1 MRLRTRFTL
10 VLIVATTLISLLIG
24 GYAVIA
30 TKNSQLS
37 VLDHN
42 LNQIILST
50 KGSKSDAIGAALLA
64 VHQNNFNAVVD
75 FVNAGT
81 ISQLSLATFNVA
93 TLPRKA
99 LLNASVHSIQSST
112 DGGGI
117 RFRTV
122 ALPGGDSLFIAMS
135 SADVKRSTHNLILRL
150 LLFTVVADL
159 LMSGAAQVVIRRD
172 TKKIEELIGLANDIA
187 DKNEDV
193 TLPETSGRSDVDQL
207 SSALGRMVGT
217 LNDAVVL
224 ERNISQRMQ
233 QFLGDAS
240 HELRTPLTVIRGY
253 TELLRSDRVPSPEVQ
268 LRALDRMG
276 EEVQRMERLISDL
289 LLLTELGEQRAAHD
303 ERIDVSAILH
313 VQLTDFR
320 TLEPH
325 RAIHSQIDKDVTLV
339 GSKSRV
345 ERLLQNLFSNIRRH
359 TPANAPVRVILH
371 THGETIEL
379 WVEDGGPGLP
389 ESAYESGPQGFM
401 RFDKSR
407 SRESGGSGLGMSIIA
422 AVVKDLNGSIDFH
435 QSSLGGLGV
444 CVRLPITP
452 ELSHVV

>member
-1 MRLRTRFTL
+1 M
-10 VLIVATTLISLLIG
+10 IVATTLISLLIG

-37 VLDHN
+37 ILDHN
-42 LNQIILST
+42 LNQIVLST
-50 KGSKSDAIGAALLA
+50 KGSSGDAIGAALLA
-64 VHQNNFNAVVD
+64 VHQNNLNAIVD
-75 FVNAGT
+75 FVDAGT
-81 ISQLSLATFNVA
+81 ISQLSLATFSVA

-99 LLNASVHSIQSST
+99 LLSASAHSVESST

-122 ALPGGDSLFIAMS
+122 DLPGGNYLFLAMS
-135 SADVKRSTHNLILRL
+135 SADVKHSTHNLILRL

-159 LMSGAAQVVIRRD
+159 LLGGSVRIIIRRD

-187 DKNEDV
+187 DKNEEV
-193 TLPETSGRSDVDQL
+193 ALPETSGRSDVDQL

-217 LNDAVVL
+217 LNEAVVL

-253 TELLRSDRVPSPEVQ
+253 TELLRSERVSTPEVQ
-268 LRALDRMG
+268 QRALGRMS

-289 LLLTELGEQRAAHD
+289 LLLTELGEQHVIHD
-303 ERIDVSAILH
+303 ERIDVSSILH
-313 VQLTDFR
+313 VHLTDFR
-320 TLEPH
+320 TLEPD
-325 RAIHSQIDKDVTLV
+325 RSIQSEIDQEVCVV
-339 GSKSRV
+339 GSRSRV

-371 THGETIEL
+371 ERGDVMEL
-379 WVEDGGPGLP
+379 WIEDGGPGLP
-389 ESAYESGPQGFM
+389 VSAYTSGPQGFM
-401 RFDKSR
+401 RFDSSR

-422 AVVKDLNGSIDFH
+422 AVVKDLNGSVDLEP
-435 QSSLGGLGV
+435 SSLGGLAV
-444 CVRLPITP
+444 RVRLPTTAAVN
-452 ELSHVV
+452 LA

>member
-1 MRLRTRFTL
+1 M
-10 VLIVATTLISLLIG
+10 IVATTLISLLIG

-37 VLDHN
+37 ILDHN
-42 LNQIILST
+42 LNQIVLST
-50 KGSKSDAIGAALLA
+50 KGSSSDAIGAALLA
-64 VHQNNFNAVVD
+64 VHQNNLNAIVD

-99 LLNASVHSIQSST
+99 LLSASASSVESST

-122 ALPGGDSLFIAMS
+122 NLPGGDSLFIAMS
-135 SADVKRSTHNLILRL
+135 SAEVKRSTHNLILRL

-159 LMSGAAQVVIRRD
+159 LLGGTVRIIIRRD

-193 TLPETSGRSDVDQL
+193 ALPETSGRSDVDQL

-217 LNDAVVL
+217 LNEAVVL

-253 TELLRSDRVPSPEVQ
+253 TELLRSERVSSPEVEQ
-268 LRALDRMG
+268 RALGRMS
-276 EEVQRMERLISDL
+276 EEVQRMERLISD
-289 LLLTELGEQRAAHD
+289 
-303 ERIDVSAILH
+303 
-313 VQLTDFR
+313 
-320 TLEPH
+320 
-325 RAIHSQIDKDVTLV
+325 
-339 GSKSRV
+339 
-345 ERLLQNLFSNIRRH
+345 
-359 TPANAPVRVILH
+359 
-371 THGETIEL
+371 
-379 WVEDGGPGLP
+379 
-389 ESAYESGPQGFM
+389 
-401 RFDKSR
+401 
-407 SRESGGSGLGMSIIA
+407 
-422 AVVKDLNGSIDFH
+422 
-435 QSSLGGLGV
+435 
-444 CVRLPITP
+444 
-452 ELSHVV
+452 